1 MHAASQ
7 RARHGS
13 SQPPAVCVGRI
24 PRRAGGG
31 RQAIGPTV
39 GGALT
44 STRKNV
50 MWGAVPAAAASTS
63 ASSSTSTKTSMGARL
78 LKPQH
83 DWLRIFLSSSALSFE
98 STHSR
103 FVLWLSTR
111 SSLTIKCRT
120 KARLSAAQLSPPRRA
135 TYPTSRCEPAG
146 ARHRRSSAP
155 AGAGTAGRGTRRGG
169 RRASRS
175 LESRRARW
183 VEDPTGAWP
192 NPRHYSA
199 SEANLS
205 TCQRINGNALRW
217 RARSLHTGTRLLPPL
232 RGIPHRLAA
241 AAPRVRV

>member
-1 MHAASQ
+1 
-7 RARHGS
+7 
-13 SQPPAVCVGRI
+13 
-24 PRRAGGG
+24 
-31 RQAIGPTV
+31 
-39 GGALT
+39 
-44 STRKNV
+44 

-146 ARHRRSSAP
+146 ATGDRP
-155 AGAGTAGRGTRRGG
+155 RRG
-169 RRASRS
+169 RRDAER
-175 LESRRARW
+175 
-183 VEDPTGAWP
+183 GA
-192 NPRHYSA
+192 
-199 SEANLS
+199 
-205 TCQRINGNALRW
+205 
-217 RARSLHTGTRLLPPL
+217 
-232 RGIPHRLAA
+232 AA
-241 AAPRVRV
+241 AAPRDRSNRVARGGSRTQPGLGPTLGITRRARPICQLVNASTATRSAGVLAHCTLAPGSSRPSAGSLTGSPPLRLAFVSDAPLTSVRG